1 MDRLDCSKVGS
12 THDLTKVMHHNIYNA
27 TVLHWSYAPSGIW
40 RAYFSVIIC
49 YYFHFLDAKQ
59 DSCIKNLVEQAN
71 VWLFASK
78 NLKVHICVVK
88 DFAPFPSCENPGY
101 LLSTAKDSYIAMIQT
116 SKSYQAI
123 TQENICSKIYLVW
136 QCVMSVK
143 KKESFLSFIGSFPFT
158 KERIY
163 KRINCL
169 NM

>member
-1 MDRLDCSKVGS
+1 MDRLDCSKMGF
-12 THDLTKVMHHNIYNA
+12 THDLTKVMHCNIYNIYNA
-27 TVLHWSYAPSGIW
+27 AVLQRSFAPLRIW

-49 YYFHFLDAKQ
+49 YYFHFLDGKQ

-88 DFAPFPSCENPGY
+88 DFTAFPSCENPGN
-101 LLSTAKDSYIAMIQT
+101 LLSTAKDPYMAMIET
-116 SKSYQAI
+116 RKSYQAI

-158 KERIY
+158 KERI
-163 KRINCL
+163 
-169 NM
+169 